1 MAVYFQNSSENPL
14 RYRRLP
20 WKSRD
25 LMESLKN
32 DKFFSKHVERVGDVR
47 EFKGSDMVSFQSV
60 LEQSYIT
67 IF

>member
-1 MAVYFQNSSENPL
+1 
-14 RYRRLP
+14 
-20 WKSRD
+20 
-25 LMESLKN
+25 MESLKN

>member
-25 LMESLKN
+25 IMESFKN
-32 DKFFSKHVERVGDVR
+32 DKFFSEHVERVGDVR
-47 EFKGSDMVSFQSV
+47 EFKGSDMVSF
-60 LEQSYIT
+60 
-67 IF
+67 